1 MWKTTDAFA
10 FLLMIMP
17 LILHGL
23 LRETKNCH
31 SFQLIGDALVKS
43 FYLKR
48 QAMSV
53 GQALFE

>member
-1 MWKTTDAFA
+1 MWKTTDAFDC
-10 FLLMIMP
+10 LLMIMP

-23 LRETKNCH
+23 LREK
-31 SFQLIGDALVKS
+31 LIGDALVKS

-48 QAMSV
+48 QAISV